1 MKSFNKHIII
11 IGAFVLSVFI
21 PTCSSDS
28 SSIMQKPPALSV
40 GDTIAFCAPSGFLDS
55 VRLSLARARL
65 EEKGFYIVQEDSIYR
80 RWGYLAGT
88 DEQRASELMSHFR
101 NKSVRAIFPG
111 TGGYGSTRI
120 LSMLDYDI
128 IKNNPKIFIGFSD
141 ITALHIAFNQ
151 LANLITFH
159 TPNPMYGLGSKKGL
173 DPISELYFWSLIM
186 NSNEYSY
193 EIPFDIFGDSL
204 KVKTLVPGTGSGKLV
219 GGNLSLI
226 CATMGSPYEI
236 QTEGSILFIEDV
248 GEAPYRIDRY
258 LSELKLAGKFD
269 HVNGIIIGRFTRR
282 DEEPEDRPTDFK
294 MEEVFRQYFSD
305 IIVPVV
311 YYFPAGHVSTNLSLP
326 LGCIVEINTS
336 KGIFKSFE
344 SPISNRDD

>member
-11 IGAFVLSVFI
+11 ISAIFSFFFI
-21 PTCSSDS
+21 FSCSSDS
-28 SSIMQKPPALSV
+28 SSIMQKPPALLV

-55 VRLSLARARL
+55 VRMSLAKTRL
-65 EEKGFYIVQEDSIYR
+65 EEKGFYIVHEDSIYR

-88 DEQRASELMSHFR
+88 DAQRASELMYYFKD
-101 NKSVRAIFPG
+101 KSVRAIFPG

-128 IKNNPKIFIGFSD
+128 IKSNPKIFIGFSD

-173 DPISELYFWSLIM
+173 DPISELYFWSLLM
-186 NSNEYSY
+186 NSNDYNY
-193 EIPFDIFGDSL
+193 EIPFDLYGDSL
-204 KVKTLVPGTGSGKLV
+204 KVQTMVPGIATGKLV

-226 CATMGSPYEI
+226 CSTMGSVYEAK
-236 QTEGSILFIEDV
+236 TMGSILFIEDV

-258 LSELKLAGKFD
+258 LSELKLAGKLD
-269 HVNGIIIGRFTRR
+269 LVNGIIIGRFSRR
-282 DEEPEDRPTDFK
+282 ETEAPDRSTDFQ
-294 MEEVFRQYFSD
+294 MHQVFQQYFSKMK
-305 IIVPVV
+305 VPVIFN
-311 YYFPAGHVSTNLSLP
+311 FPSGHGSKNVSLP
-326 LGCIVEINTS
+326 LGCIVEINTDDE
-336 KGIFKSFE
+336 IFKVLE
-344 SPISNRDD
+344 SPIKN

>member
-11 IGAFVLSVFI
+11 ISTIFSFFFI
-21 PTCSSDS
+21 FSCSSDS
-28 SSIMQKPPALSV
+28 SSIMQKPPALLV

-55 VRLSLARARL
+55 VRMSLAKTRL
-65 EEKGFYIVQEDSIYR
+65 EEKGFYIVREDSIYR

-88 DEQRASELMSHFR
+88 DAQRASELMSYFKD
-101 NKSVRAIFPG
+101 KSVRAIFPG

-128 IKNNPKIFIGFSD
+128 IKSNPKIFIGFSD

-173 DPISELYFWSLIM
+173 DPISELYFWSLLM
-186 NSNEYSY
+186 NSNDYNY
-193 EIPFDIFGDSL
+193 EIPFDLYGDSL
-204 KVKTLVPGTGSGKLV
+204 KVQTMVPGIASGKLV

-226 CATMGSPYEI
+226 CSTMGSVYEAK
-236 QTEGSILFIEDV
+236 TMGSILFIEDV

-258 LSELKLAGKFD
+258 LSELKLAGKLD
-269 HVNGIIIGRFTRR
+269 LVNGIIIGRFSRR
-282 DEEPEDRPTDFK
+282 ETEAPDRSTDFQ
-294 MEEVFRQYFSD
+294 MHQVFQQYFSKMK
-305 IIVPVV
+305 VPVIFN
-311 YYFPAGHVSTNLSLP
+311 FPSGHGSKNVSLP
-326 LGCIVEINTS
+326 LGCIVEINTDDE
-336 KGIFKSFE
+336 IFKVLE
-344 SPISNRDD
+344 SPIKN

>member
-11 IGAFVLSVFI
+11 ISTIFFFFFI
-21 PTCSSDS
+21 FSCSSDS
-28 SSIMQKPPALSV
+28 SSIMQKPPALLV

-55 VRLSLARARL
+55 VRMSLAKTRL
-65 EEKGFYIVQEDSIYR
+65 EEKGFYIVHEDSIYR

-88 DEQRASELMSHFR
+88 DAQRASELMSYFKD
-101 NKSVRAIFPG
+101 KSVRAIFPG

-128 IKNNPKIFIGFSD
+128 IKSNPKIFIGFSD

-173 DPISELYFWSLIM
+173 DPISELYFWSLLM
-186 NSNEYSY
+186 NSNDYNY
-193 EIPFDIFGDSL
+193 EIPFDLYGDSL
-204 KVKTLVPGTGSGKLV
+204 KVQTMVPGIASGKLV

-226 CATMGSPYEI
+226 CSTMGSVYEAK
-236 QTEGSILFIEDV
+236 TMGSILFIEDV

-258 LSELKLAGKFD
+258 LSELKLAGKLD
-269 HVNGIIIGRFTRR
+269 LVNGIIIGRFSRR
-282 DEEPEDRPTDFK
+282 ETEAPDRSTDFQ
-294 MEEVFRQYFSD
+294 MHQVFQQYFSKMK
-305 IIVPVV
+305 VPVIFN
-311 YYFPAGHVSTNLSLP
+311 FPSGHGSKNVSLP
-326 LGCIVEINTS
+326 LGCIVEINTDDE
-336 KGIFKSFE
+336 IFKVLE
-344 SPISNRDD
+344 SPIKN

>member
-11 IGAFVLSVFI
+11 ISAIFSFFFI
-21 PTCSSDS
+21 FSCSSDS
-28 SSIMQKPPALSV
+28 SSIMLKPPALLV

-55 VRLSLARARL
+55 VRMSLAKTRL
-65 EEKGFYIVQEDSIYR
+65 EEKGFHIIREDSIYR

-88 DEQRASELMSHFR
+88 DAQRASELMSYFKD
-101 NKSVRAIFPG
+101 KSVRAVFPG

-128 IKNNPKIFIGFSD
+128 IKSNPKIFIGFSD

-173 DPISELYFWSLIM
+173 DPISELYFWSLLM
-186 NSNEYSY
+186 NSNDYTY
-193 EIPFDIFGDSL
+193 EIPFDLYGDSL
-204 KVKTLVPGTGSGKLV
+204 KVQTMVPGIASGKLV

-226 CATMGSPYEI
+226 CSTMGSVYEAK
-236 QTEGSILFIEDV
+236 TMGSILFIEDV

-258 LSELKLAGKFD
+258 LSELKLAGKLD
-269 HVNGIIIGRFTRR
+269 LVNGIIIGRFSRR
-282 DEEPEDRPTDFK
+282 ETEAPDRSTDFQ
-294 MEEVFRQYFSD
+294 MHQVFQQYFSKMK
-305 IIVPVV
+305 VPVIFN
-311 YYFPAGHVSTNLSLP
+311 FPSGHGSKNVSLP
-326 LGCIVEINTS
+326 LGCIVEINTDDE
-336 KGIFKSFE
+336 IFRVLE
-344 SPISNRDD
+344 SPIKN

>member
-11 IGAFVLSVFI
+11 ISTIFSFFFI
-21 PTCSSDS
+21 FSCSSDS
-28 SSIMQKPPALSV
+28 SSIMQKPPALLV

-55 VRLSLARARL
+55 VRMSLAKTRL
-65 EEKGFYIVQEDSIYR
+65 EEKGFYIVHEDSIYR

-88 DEQRASELMSHFR
+88 DAQRASELMSYFKD
-101 NKSVRAIFPG
+101 KSVRAIFPG

-128 IKNNPKIFIGFSD
+128 IKSNPKIFIGFSD

-173 DPISELYFWSLIM
+173 DPISELYFWSLLM
-186 NSNEYSY
+186 NSNDYTY
-193 EIPFDIFGDSL
+193 EIPFDLYGDSL
-204 KVKTLVPGTGSGKLV
+204 KVQTMVPGIASGKLV

-226 CATMGSPYEI
+226 CSTMGSVYEAK
-236 QTEGSILFIEDV
+236 TMGSILFIEDV

-258 LSELKLAGKFD
+258 LSELKLAGKLD
-269 HVNGIIIGRFTRR
+269 LVNGIIIGRFSRR
-282 DEEPEDRPTDFK
+282 ETEAPDRSTDFQ
-294 MEEVFRQYFSD
+294 MHQVFQQYFSKMK
-305 IIVPVV
+305 VPVIFN
-311 YYFPAGHVSTNLSLP
+311 FPSGHGSKNVSLP
-326 LGCIVEINTS
+326 LGCIVEINTDDE
-336 KGIFKSFE
+336 IFKVLE
-344 SPISNRDD
+344 SPIKN

>member
-11 IGAFVLSVFI
+11 ISAIFSFFFI
-21 PTCSSDS
+21 FSCSSDS
-28 SSIMQKPPALSV
+28 SSIMQKPPALLV

-55 VRLSLARARL
+55 VRMSLAKTRL
-65 EEKGFYIVQEDSIYR
+65 EEKGFYIIQEDFIYR

-88 DEQRASELMSHFR
+88 DAQRASELMSYFKD
-101 NKSVRAIFPG
+101 KSVRAIFPG

-128 IKNNPKIFIGFSD
+128 IKSNPKIFIGFSD

-173 DPISELYFWSLIM
+173 DPISELYFWSLLM
-186 NSNEYSY
+186 NSNDYTY
-193 EIPFDIFGDSL
+193 EIPFDLYGDSL
-204 KVKTLVPGTGSGKLV
+204 KVQTMVPGIASGKLV

-226 CATMGSPYEI
+226 CSTMGSVYEAK
-236 QTEGSILFIEDV
+236 TMGSILFIEDV

-258 LSELKLAGKFD
+258 LSELKLAGKLD
-269 HVNGIIIGRFTRR
+269 LVNGIIIGRFSRR
-282 DEEPEDRPTDFK
+282 ETEAPDRSTDFQ
-294 MEEVFRQYFSD
+294 MHQVFQQYFSKMK
-305 IIVPVV
+305 VPVIFN
-311 YYFPAGHVSTNLSLP
+311 FPSGHGSKNVSLP
-326 LGCIVEINTS
+326 LGCIVEINTDDE
-336 KGIFKSFE
+336 IFKVLE
-344 SPISNRDD
+344 SPIKN